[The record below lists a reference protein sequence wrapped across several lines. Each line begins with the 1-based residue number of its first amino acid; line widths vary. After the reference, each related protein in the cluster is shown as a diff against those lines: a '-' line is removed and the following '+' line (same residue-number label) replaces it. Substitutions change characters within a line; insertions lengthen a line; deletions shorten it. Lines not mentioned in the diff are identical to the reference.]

1 MAASYQVGNIFGI
14 DSERIIR
21 SLTAFKG
28 IPFRMEL
35 IKVWNGVKIIND
47 TAATSPE
54 SAIKAILTFPNCILI
69 CGGMNKKT
77 ILIVLTIA
85 VLLMPVLV
93 LAALNTPVPPVT
105 GDALT
110 LTNIETYIRRVAQF
124 LIIVSVIIAVIFIIW
139 GGVMYMAA
147 RGNEEQAT
155 KAKTTIFNGII
166 GAAVVLGVGVI
177 LQTLAG
183 LITRSFF
190 A

>member
-1 MAASYQVGNIFGI
+1 MP
-14 DSERIIR
+14 
-21 SLTAFKG
+21 T
-28 IPFRMEL
+28 P
-35 IKVWNGVKIIND
+35 
-47 TAATSPE
+47 TPPTS
-54 SAIKAILTFPNCILI
+54 
-69 CGGMNKKT
+69 GQ
-77 ILIVLTIA
+77 
-85 VLLMPVLV
+85 
-93 LAALNTPVPPVT
+93 
-105 GDALT
+105 ALT
-110 LTNIETYIRRVAQF
+110 LVEIENLIKRIAQF

-155 KAKTTIFNGII
+155 KAKSTIFNGII

>member
-1 MAASYQVGNIFGI
+1 MN
-14 DSERIIR
+14 R
-21 SLTAFKG
+21 LNKH
-28 IPFRMEL
+28 
-35 IKVWNGVKIIND
+35 KIILVSLAI
-47 TAATSPE
+47 AA
-54 SAIKAILTFPNCILI
+54 
-69 CGGMNKKT
+69 
-77 ILIVLTIA
+77 VLTP
-85 VLLMPVLV
+85 MLV
-93 LAALNTPVPPVT
+93 LAATLPTPTPPTVGTAVTLNEIE
-105 GDALT
+105 AL
-110 LTNIETYIRRVAQF
+110 IRRIAQF
-124 LIIVSVIIAVIFIIW
+124 LIIVSVIVAVIFIIW